1 MKLPINLAATQPTT
15 DALRL
20 VEMVRD
26 GNHSRLD
33 EFLWRIERDDL
44 ELLAVMLAAMLP
56 GDVHPPTAL
65 RWARTP
71 AWDWPMDVLVTE
83 CRRFDDGDR
92 DATALAAAR
101 QVEALA
107 DASAGRHRE
116 WLESRRAAVT
126 NDPNRLRGV
135 A

>member
-1 MKLPINLAATQPTT
+1 MKLPINLAATRPTT

-26 GNHSRLD
+26 GNHARID
-33 EFLWRIERDDL
+33 EFLWHIDRDDL

-56 GDVHPPTAL
+56 GDVHPPTAM
-65 RWARTP
+65 RWAKTP
-71 AWDWPMDVLVTE
+71 AWDWPVEVLVAE

-92 DATALAAAR
+92 DATAVAAAR

-107 DASAGRHRE
+107 EQSEDRHRS

-126 NDPNRLRGV
+126 NDPNRMQGV